1 MANEGALLVMR
12 DAEGTHEWPLA
23 ASGEVVIGRDPE
35 CAVHLADRQVSRRH
49 ATIRRAGDGWV
60 LEDHGSK
67 NGTWMNGAPVTANEP
82 AGLGDGDEVS
92 IAARYKIFFVDANAT
107 APIVFERRGLR
118 IDRNTLTVYLNG
130 VVLDPPLSGPQ
141 YELLAL
147 LKDAGGAM
155 VSRDDIVQ
163 HVWPDSDSDGVSEDA
178 LDALVR
184 RLRLR
189 LGEIDPDH
197 NFILTVRGYGFRLEE
212 P

>member
-12 DAEGTHEWPLA
+12 EAESTQEWPVA
-23 ASGEVVIGRDPE
+23 PHGAMVIGRDPE
-35 CAVHLADRQVSRRH
+35 CEVHLADRQVSRRH
-49 ATIRRAGDGWV
+49 ATIRRDGDGWV
-60 LEDHGSK
+60 IEDNGSK
-67 NGTWMNGAPVTANEP
+67 NGTWMNGAPVVANEP
-82 AGLGDGDEVS
+82 VAIHDGDEVS
-92 IAARYKIFFVDANAT
+92 IAARYKLFFIDADAT

-118 IDRNTLTVYLNG
+118 IDRDTLTVYLNG

-141 YELLAL
+141 YELLTL
-147 LKDAGGAM
+147 LKEAAGAV
-155 VSRDDIVQ
+155 VSREEIVGR
-163 HVWPDSDSDGVSEDA
+163 VWPESEAGGVSEDA